1 MLGSL
6 QNPVDFDMRALLF
19 TGGLDSTALA
29 WMLRPEKL
37 VFFDYGQRPA
47 KGEERAARAV
57 AAAVEI
63 ALDVRRVDMSAF
75 GHGTM
80 STYGMPL
87 KSASKAPEFWP
98 YRNQLLI
105 TLAAMTYAADSLTEI
120 LVGTVVGD
128 DAHPDGR
135 RGFVSAVDSLV
146 WQQSG
151 VRVAAPAI
159 EMTTLQLVRK
169 AAVPKSV
176 LGWTFSCHTGEWAC
190 GSCRGCNKHRQ
201 VIECLEAGTE
211 R

>member
-6 QNPVDFDMRALLF
+6 SDPVDSGMRALLF
-19 TGGLDSTALA
+19 SGGLDSTALA

-57 AAAVEI
+57 ANAVGI
-63 ALDVRRVDMSAF
+63 PLDVRRVDMSAF

-80 STYGMPL
+80 STSGTPL
-87 KSASKAPEFWP
+87 ALALETPEFWP
-98 YRNQLLI
+98 YRNQMLI
-105 TLAAMTYAADSLTEI
+105 TLAAMTYAADPLAEI

-128 DAHPDGR
+128 HAHPDGR
-135 RGFVSAVDSLV
+135 KEFVSAIDRLV
-146 WQQSG
+146 RQQSG
-151 VRVAAPAI
+151 VRVVAPAI
-159 EMTTLQLVRK
+159 EMTTLQLLTK

-190 GSCRGCNKHRQ
+190 GDCRGCNKHRE
-201 VIECLEAGTE
+201 VIECLEAGT
-211 R
+211 

>member
-1 MLGSL
+1 
-6 QNPVDFDMRALLF
+6 MRTLLF

-37 VFFDYGQRPA
+37 LFLDYGQRPA

-57 AAAVEI
+57 AAAVGI

-80 STYGMPL
+80 STSGTPL
-87 KSASKAPEFWP
+87 ASASKAPEFWP
-98 YRNQLLI
+98 YRNQMLI
-105 TLAAMTYAADSLTEI
+105 TLAAMIYAADPLAEI

-135 RGFVSAVDSLV
+135 KEFVSAVDSLV
-146 WQQSG
+146 RQQSG
-151 VRVAAPAI
+151 VRVVAPAI
-159 EMTTLQLVRK
+159 EMTTLQLLRK

-176 LGWTFSCHTGEWAC
+176 LSWTFSCHTGEWAC
-190 GSCRGCNKHRQ
+190 GSCRGCDKHRQ

-211 R
+211 V

>member
-6 QNPVDFDMRALLF
+6 SNPVDFDMRALLF

-37 VFFDYGQRPA
+37 VFFDYGQRPT

-63 ALDVRRVDMSAF
+63 ALEVRRLDMSAF

-80 STYGMPL
+80 SPSGTPV
-87 KSASKAPEFWP
+87 SAASKAPEFWP

-105 TLAAMTYAADSLTEI
+105 TLAAMTYAADPITEI

-135 RGFVSAVDSLV
+135 KEFVSAVDSLV
-146 WQQSG
+146 RQQSG
-151 VRVAAPAI
+151 VRVVAPAI

-169 AAVPKSV
+169 AAVPMSV

-190 GSCRGCNKHRQ
+190 GSCRGCNKYRQ

-211 R
+211 Y